1 MSNVCRIGI
10 KYMAEKMDEQQ
21 QQLDHALVMSIQA
34 DHKAGMQGQP
44 LPYQLRSDA
53 VVTSIVLV
61 CFIFV
66 LVCAEA
72 RQEVCGA
79 TDQVALPV

>member
-10 KYMAEKMDEQQ
+10 KYMAEKTDEQQ

-53 VVTSIVLV
+53 VVTSIESDPMILKH
-61 CFIFV
+61 
-66 LVCAEA
+66 
-72 RQEVCGA
+72 A
-79 TDQVALPV
+79 TTGRYL